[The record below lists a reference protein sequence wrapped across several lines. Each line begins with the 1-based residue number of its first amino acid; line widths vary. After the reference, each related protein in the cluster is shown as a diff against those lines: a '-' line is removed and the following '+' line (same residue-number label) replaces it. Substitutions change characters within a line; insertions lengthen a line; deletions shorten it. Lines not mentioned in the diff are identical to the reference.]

1 MTADY
6 NGWNDAPEAER
17 EAMDVYSRQEFE
29 HLEDGMT
36 RAPQTTMRIDQ
47 ARLSLAP
54 DAPRVVERP
63 RVWRP
68 FAEQVAHLL
77 CLEDAPGDAAPRI
90 HSRFGIT
97 LLRSPAFVMVESSRG
112 LAADRNQIIL
122 TPRLQLCAL
131 RAQGDLGPGPLT
143 LLLEASDL
151 EGLAIPDRPALV
163 TDPECVA
170 QLAALIGQLQRP
182 VGLVGR
188 EPIPRSLL
196 ERLFARSAPL
206 GRARSWRGR
215 SLVPVRQYLHANL
228 GELIP
233 TAALAEMIGLT
244 ESHLIRAFHLEF
256 GLPPHAYHLRLRLAL
271 AADLLSY
278 GLSVSTV
285 ANECGFADQS
295 HLSRKFK
302 EVYGLTPAAWR
313 TAAVGVRRAESDG
326 RRPVPERAL
335 EPFPVDTGHQ
345 PQVLQKVS

>member
-1 MTADY
+1 MARVSEQIT
-6 NGWNDAPEAER
+6 
-17 EAMDVYSRQEFE
+17 M
-29 HLEDGMT
+29 
-36 RAPQTTMRIDQ
+36 QTTMRIDH
-47 ARLSLAP
+47 ACSSLAP

-68 FAEQVAHLL
+68 FPEQVAHLL
-77 CLEDAPGDAAPRI
+77 CLEDAPGDVAPRI
-90 HSRFGIT
+90 HSRFGIM

-112 LAADRNQIIL
+112 LAADRNQILL

-131 RAQGDLGPGPLT
+131 RAQGDPSPGPLT
-143 LLLEASDL
+143 LLLDASDL
-151 EGLAIPDRPALV
+151 DGLAVPDRSALV
-163 TDPECVA
+163 TDHECVA

-182 VGLVGR
+182 VGLLGR
-188 EPIPRSLL
+188 EAIPRSLL

-206 GRARSWRGR
+206 GHARSCGR
-215 SLVPVRQYLHANL
+215 SLAPVRRHLHAHL

-244 ESHLIRAFHLEF
+244 ESHFIRAFHLEF
-256 GLPPHAYHLRLRLAL
+256 GLPPHAYHLRLRLAR
-271 AADLLSY
+271 AVELLSY
-278 GLSVSTV
+278 GLSVATV

-313 TAAVGVRRAESDG
+313 TAAVGVRRGESDG
-326 RRPVPERAL
+326 GRPVPERAL
-335 EPFPVDTGHQ
+335 EPFPVDTSHQ